1 MATRFIAAV
10 AFGVA
15 AIAACDVSQKTP
27 QTALPAAAAVN
38 SVGPAG
44 TVTIGRDAQ
53 RADTP
58 LRAAAGATTGE
69 RSIRL
74 YGPGVNRKRQTRV

>member
-15 AIAACDVSQKTP
+15 AIAVCDVSQKTP
-27 QTALPAAAAVN
+27 QTGAPAAVFN

-44 TVTIGRDAQ
+44 TVVIGRDVQSA
-53 RADTP
+53 ADTP
-58 LRAAAGATTGE
+58 LHAGATSGE

-74 YGPGVNRKRQTRV
+74 YGPGVTRKRQTRV